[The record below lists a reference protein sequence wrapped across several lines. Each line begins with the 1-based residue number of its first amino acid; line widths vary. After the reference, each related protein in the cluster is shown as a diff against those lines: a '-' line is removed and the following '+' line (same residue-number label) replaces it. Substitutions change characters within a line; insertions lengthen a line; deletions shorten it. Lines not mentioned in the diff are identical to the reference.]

1 MLISQLSAICVN
13 QSVECYLRCFI
24 SANPGQWSKWLP
36 LCEYWHNTSWHASLG
51 KTPFEVV
58 YGQQPRSFGLTPSD
72 AVASPDLQQWFHNRT
87 VLLASVRQHL
97 VRAQQR
103 MKHQA
108 DKHRQERQFRVGAR
122 VYLKLQP
129 YVQSSVAPQANHK
142 LLFKFYGPYTVTA
155 RIGSVAYRLAFP
167 PGSRIHPVFHVSQ
180 LKAALRPSVQVTPE
194 LPSPE
199 ALVQYPVRIL
209 RRSVRSRGSSSVPQ
223 VLVQWSNA
231 SDNSATWEDLLDLHH
246 RLLM

>member
-1 MLISQLSAICVN
+1 
-13 QSVECYLRCFI
+13 
-24 SANPGQWSKWLP
+24 
-36 LCEYWHNTSWHASLG
+36 
-51 KTPFEVV
+51 
-58 YGQQPRSFGLTPSD
+58 
-72 AVASPDLQQWFHNRT
+72 
-87 VLLASVRQHL
+87 
-97 VRAQQR
+97 

-108 DKHRQERQFRVGAR
+108 DKHRQERQFQVGAR

-129 YVQSSVAPQANHK
+129 YVQSSVAPRANHK

-155 RIGSVAYRLAFP
+155 RIGSVAYRLALP

-209 RRSVRSRGSSSVPQ
+209 RRRVRSRGSSSVPQ
-223 VLVQWSNA
+223 VLVQCSNA
-231 SDNSATWEDLLDLHH
+231 SDDSATWEDLLDLHINGFH
-246 RLLM
+246 LHQLVPKLCLKEGDISTPGPTTEEDVGPATRPMRRRRVPAWLASEDWVY